1 MKLLLTVFI
10 LALPVYI
17 LAQTNTLPSAVY
29 SPAKAIKLSSG
40 LEKSQVVKGTTL
52 DLQILD
58 IYTLTL
64 AAGKTYILPVNNN
77 LEQLIVVKSGTVNLI
92 LKDTAQTVGPG
103 SVALVLA
110 GDQISFKNLADK
122 PVSWFVL
129 GYQSTNPV
137 NLQRG
142 HDAGPSFI
150 KNWDQ
155 LKVNKS
161 AKGETRSLFDRPTS
175 MFERFE
181 IHATALNPGYASH
194 DPHTHRVEEI
204 ILMLNGSVLETINQD
219 LKDAHAGDCIYLA
232 SGSLHRPINSSN
244 QQCYYLAIQWHN
256 LKTD

>member
-1 MKLLLTVFI
+1 MKLLLTIFM
-10 LALPVYI
+10 LAGSVCVI
-17 LAQTNTLPSAVY
+17 AQTNTLPSDVY
-29 SPAKAIKLSSG
+29 SAGKTAKLNPDV
-40 LEKSQVVKGTTL
+40 EKSPVLNGTTL
-52 DLQILD
+52 DLQTLNV
-58 IYTLTL
+58 YTLTL
-64 AAGKTYILPVNNN
+64 AAGKTYTLPVNNN
-77 LEQLIVVKSGTVNLI
+77 LEQLIVVKNGTINLV

-103 SVALVLA
+103 SIALVLA
-110 GDQISFKNLADK
+110 GDKISFKNSSNK

-142 HDAGPSFI
+142 HYAGPSFI
-150 KNWDQ
+150 KNWDL
-155 LKVNKS
+155 LKVNRS
-161 AKGETRSLFDRPTS
+161 AKGETRSLFDRPTT

-204 ILMLNGSVLETINQD
+204 ILMLNGAVLETINQGK
-219 LKDAHAGDCIYLA
+219 KDAHTGDCIYLA
-232 SGSLHRPINSSN
+232 SGSLHRPLNNTN

>member
-10 LALPVYI
+10 LAVSVCAI
-17 LAQTNTLPSAVY
+17 AQTNMLPSGVY
-29 SPAKAIKLSSG
+29 SPAKAIKLSSDV
-40 LEKSQVVKGTTL
+40 EESQVLKGTTL
-52 DLQILD
+52 DLQTLD
-58 IYTLTL
+58 IYTITL
-64 AAGKTYILPVNNN
+64 NAGKTYTLPVDNN
-77 LEQLIVVKSGTVNLI
+77 LEQLIVVKNGTVSLI

-103 SVALVLA
+103 SIALVLA
-110 GDQISFKNLADK
+110 GDQISFKNHSDK

-137 NLQRG
+137 NIQRG
-142 HDAGPSFI
+142 YNAGPSFI
-150 KNWDQ
+150 KNWDL

-161 AKGETRSLFDRPTS
+161 VKGETRSLFDRPTS

-194 DPHTHRVEEI
+194 APHTHRVEEI
-204 ILMLNGSVLETINQD
+204 ILMLTGGVLETINQD

-232 SGSLHRPINSSN
+232 SGSLHRPINNNN

>member
-1 MKLLLTVFI
+1 VVTATKLNNDV
-10 LALPVYI
+10 
-17 LAQTNTLPSAVY
+17 
-29 SPAKAIKLSSG
+29 
-40 LEKSQVVKGTTL
+40 EKNQVIKGTTL
-52 DLQILD
+52 DLHTLD

-64 AAGKTYILPVNNN
+64 AAGKTYTLPINNN
-77 LEQLIVVKSGTVNLI
+77 LEQLIVIKNGTVNLI

-103 SVALVLA
+103 SIALVLA
-110 GDQISFKNLADK
+110 GDKISFKNPSDK

-129 GYQSTNPV
+129 SYQSTNTV

-150 KNWDQ
+150 KNWDL

-161 AKGETRSLFDRPTS
+161 AKGETRSLFDRPTT

-204 ILMLNGSVLETINQD
+204 ILMLNGGVLETINQD
-219 LKDAHAGDCIYLA
+219 LKDAQAGDCIYLA
-232 SGSLHRPINSSN
+232 SGSLHRPINN
-244 QQCYYLAIQWHN
+244 TNKQCYYLAIQWHN